1 MYYMIFVKTSI
12 WRKECYLFLMGFYN
26 NSDGLYNITKH
37 KTSFFTKSF
46 SQKFDIDYKHT
57 FSPTLNIDCLDHIII
72 ALAQNL
78 K

>member
-1 MYYMIFVKTSI
+1 
-12 WRKECYLFLMGFYN
+12 MGFYN